1 MAVRLLRRMAPLA
14 AAGLLLTSAPALA
27 GVSVDF
33 ADPARFTDARLDGGG
48 GARPDAPE
56 LLAIRRHL
64 EALGARLPPGTALRI
79 TVLDIDLAGRREPW
93 RIDNPDLR
101 VMTQATWPRIR
112 LRYALVR
119 PGGYPTDHPG
129 DHPGEAPAVAEE
141 SVSDMAYLARAR
153 MARAGDRLWFE
164 KAMLDDWFR
173 QRFLR

>member
-1 MAVRLLRRMAPLA
+1 MAVHLLRRMAPLA
-14 AAGLLLTSAPALA
+14 AAGLLLASPALA

-56 LLAIRRHL
+56 LLALRRHL

-79 TVLDIDLAGRREPW
+79 TVLDIDLAGRCEPW
-93 RIDNPDLR
+93 RIENPDLR
-101 VMTQATWPRIR
+101 VMTPATWPRIR
-112 LRYALVR
+112 LRYALDR
-119 PGGYPTDHPG
+119 PG
-129 DHPGEAPAVAEE
+129 DHPGEAPAMAEE
-141 SVSDMAYLARAR
+141 SVSDMAYLTRAR
-153 MARAGDRLWFE
+153 MARAGDRLWYE

>member
-1 MAVRLLRRMAPLA
+1 MAARLLHRTAPLV
-14 AAGLLLTSAPALA
+14 AAGLLLAAAPALA

-56 LLAIRRHL
+56 LLALRRHL
-64 EALGARLPPGTALRI
+64 EGLGARLPPGTELRI
-79 TVLDIDLAGRREPW
+79 TVLDIDLAGRHEPW

-112 LRYALVR
+112 LRHALAR
-119 PGGYPTDHPG
+119 PGDRPG
-129 DHPGEAPAVAEE
+129 DRPVAVTEE
-141 SVSDMAYLARAR
+141 SVSDMAYLTRAR
-153 MARAGDRLWFE
+153 MARAGDRLWYE